1 MSKKITLL
9 GSTGSIGTQS
19 LDVIRAQGYEVFG
32 LSAHSH
38 VDKILQQIEEFHPKY
53 VCMTD
58 PDAAARLDAALSGR
72 AGAPK
77 LLTGPEGLRQLAAL
91 DGPDVVLNSV
101 VGIAG
106 LGASLT
112 AIESGHDLALANKES
127 LVTGV
132 RTTVLAEPIPFKA
145 GDRVKVV
152 GNPEQ
157 ETTRECISVSY
168 PHFVKDLN
176 VDGHILIDDGDLELV
191 VVEKTPDYLLCEV
204 QNEAT
209 LGSRKSVNVPGV
221 RINLPSLTE
230 KDRTNILYA
239 IEKNIDFIAHSF
251 VRNKQDILDIKAIL
265 DAHNSDIRIVAKIE
279 NQEGVDNIDEILE
292 VADGVMIAR
301 GDLGIEVPQERIPGI
316 QRVLIRKCILAK
328 KPVIVATQMLH
339 TMISNPRPT
348 RAEVTDIANAIYYR
362 TDALMLSG
370 ETAYGKYPVEAVK
383 TMTKIAA
390 QAEKDK
396 LSDNDIRIPLDENS
410 NDVTAFLAKQAVKAT
425 TKLKIRAIITDS
437 YSGRTARNLAAFR
450 GKYPVLAICYK
461 EKTMRHLALSYGVE
475 AIYMPE
481 LANGQEYYFA
491 ALRRLLKEGRLCP
504 TDMVGY
510 LSSGKEGTQTSFLEI
525 NVVEDA
531 LKHAEDSVL
540 PNSNRYL

>member
-1 MSKKITLL
+1 MLLKQTKIVATISDKRCDVDFVRALFEAGMNVARLNTAHLGREGEELL
-9 GSTGSIGTQS
+9 INN
-19 LDVIRAQGYEVFG
+19 IRAV
-32 LSAHSH
+32 SNRIA
-38 VDKILQQIEEFHPKY
+38 ILMDTK
-53 VCMTD
+53 
-58 PDAAARLDAALSGR
+58 
-72 AGAPK
+72 
-77 LLTGPEGLRQLAAL
+77 GPE
-91 DGPDVVLNSV
+91 
-101 VGIAG
+101 
-106 LGASLT
+106 
-112 AIESGHDLALANKES
+112 
-127 LVTGV
+127 V
-132 RTTVLAEPIPFKA
+132 RTTASEAPITYKA
-145 GDRVKVV
+145 GEEVRIT

-157 ETTRECISVSY
+157 TTTHDCIAVSY
-168 PHFVKDLN
+168 PGFVND
-176 VDGHILIDDGDLELV
+176 VQQGGHILIDDGELELV
-191 VVEKTPDYLLCEV
+191 VTGKDTDSLLCKTL
-204 QNEAT
+204 NDAT

-230 KDRTNILYA
+230 KDRNNILYA
-239 IEKNIDFIAHSF
+239 IEKDIDFIAHSF
-251 VRNKQDILDIKAIL
+251 VRNKQDVLDIRAIL
-265 DAHNSDIRIVAKIE
+265 DEHHSDIKIIAKIE

-316 QRVLIRKCILAK
+316 QRILIRKCILAK

-396 LSDNDIRIPLDENS
+396 LPDNDIHIPLDENS

-491 ALRRLLKEGRLCP
+491 ALRRLLKEGKLQP

-510 LSSGKEGTQTSFLEI
+510 LSSGKAGTQTSFLEI

-531 LKHAEDSVL
+531 LKHAADCVL